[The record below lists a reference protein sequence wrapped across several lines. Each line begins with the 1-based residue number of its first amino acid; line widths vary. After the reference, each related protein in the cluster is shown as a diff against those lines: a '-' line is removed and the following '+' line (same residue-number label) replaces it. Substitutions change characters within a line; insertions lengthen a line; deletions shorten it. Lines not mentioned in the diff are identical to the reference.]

1 MFFQTDIHLYELL
14 FVQIADH
21 FLDELVHCLV
31 YKTSR
36 KIFKKSYY
44 PRAQDNI
51 ISYLRDSP

>member
-36 KIFKKSYY
+36 NITKNHNILE
-44 PRAQDNI
+44 PRI
-51 ISYLRDSP
+51 TSSPT

>member
-36 KIFKKSYY
+36 NIRNIKKKIILS
-44 PRAQDNI
+44 
-51 ISYLRDSP
+51 